1 MAVDLRPGDRFLDR
15 FRIEYLAA
23 EGGMASIYS
32 ARDEL
37 TSHSI
42 AVKVLYP
49 YYSDNAIIRTRF
61 LEEGRIQQLLKHPNI
76 VRVFQILDEPLMA
89 ILMEFVDGP
98 TLDEYLG
105 DEGPLSQEQVIDVII
120 PVMSALGFAHS
131 RGIIHRDIKPSNI
144 LLQDSD
150 VRRPKV
156 VDFGV
161 AKVKGGRQDLTATGT
176 TVGTLHYMSPEQ
188 IVGSKSIDGRADIYS
203 VGVTMYKL
211 VTGEVPFNAPTEF
224 ALMMAQVEAP
234 PLPPSRLRSGLSKEL
249 EAIILKAMEKKPDDR
264 FQSIREFTQALL
276 SLRIDSQGT
285 IRDTVSERIS
295 VQLLDFAMQADEVA
309 QDLTG
314 EMDLELATMPL
325 KSEPPLDTPTQE
337 IEETLKIDRRQL
349 LKAAESAGYAVAA
362 DKHSEPTVQIG
373 ASELAQLTG
382 REPEIDESAPTENI
396 PSLQSRLK
404 AADSKAETRPVKP
417 MRLRTGELPRVQA
430 PDQDAKTDEV
440 DSTRPSTPSA
450 KRERLASSIPQ
461 LNPLTGNAHVDSAD
475 MTRPELKPRT
485 DEDLPTPVLDRPS
498 VQAKP
503 LEPPRP
509 SGSAE
514 ALELDVHPRV
524 KRPSGPKMVLGK
536 NYADTQERTREK
548 PRLVPPVAPSQ
559 MGFPPLP
566 TPRQNPQSRP
576 VQPLPQPAPDQP
588 NSGLQQV
595 RPPDNQPQ
603 PRRPQDLTESNNLNK
618 KRLAIGIVL
627 LLMLLVLVV
636 FIVLS
641 IVP

>member
-295 VQLLDFAMQADEVA
+295 HQLLDFAMQADEVA

-337 IEETLKIDRRQL
+337 IEETLKIDRGQL

-382 REPEIDESAPTENI
+382 REPEIDDSAPTENI

-404 AADSKAETRPVKP
+404 AADSKAETRPVRP

-430 PDQDAKTDEV
+430 PDQEAKTDEV

-461 LNPLTGNAHVDSAD
+461 LNPLAGSAHVDSAD
-475 MTRPELKPRT
+475 MTRP
-485 DEDLPTPVLDRPS
+485 S
-498 VQAKP
+498 SS
-503 LEPPRP
+503 LEI
-509 SGSAE
+509 
-514 ALELDVHPRV
+514 DVHPRV

-536 NYADTQERTREK
+536 NYADTQESTREK
-548 PRLVPPVAPSQ
+548 PRLIPPVAPSQ

-576 VQPLPQPAPDQP
+576 VQPLPQPTPDQP

-595 RPPDNQPQ
+595 RPPDTQPQ
-603 PRRPQDLTESNNLNK
+603 PRRPQALTESNNLNK

>member
-1 MAVDLRPGDRFLDR
+1 
-15 FRIEYLAA
+15 
-23 EGGMASIYS
+23 
-32 ARDEL
+32 
-37 TSHSI
+37 
-42 AVKVLYP
+42 
-49 YYSDNAIIRTRF
+49 
-61 LEEGRIQQLLKHPNI
+61 
-76 VRVFQILDEPLMA
+76 
-89 ILMEFVDGP
+89 
-98 TLDEYLG
+98 
-105 DEGPLSQEQVIDVII
+105 
-120 PVMSALGFAHS
+120 
-131 RGIIHRDIKPSNI
+131 
-144 LLQDSD
+144 
-150 VRRPKV
+150 
-156 VDFGV
+156 
-161 AKVKGGRQDLTATGT
+161 
-176 TVGTLHYMSPEQ
+176 
-188 IVGSKSIDGRADIYS
+188 
-203 VGVTMYKL
+203 
-211 VTGEVPFNAPTEF
+211 
-224 ALMMAQVEAP
+224 
-234 PLPPSRLRSGLSKEL
+234 
-249 EAIILKAMEKKPDDR
+249 
-264 FQSIREFTQALL
+264 
-276 SLRIDSQGT
+276 
-285 IRDTVSERIS
+285 
-295 VQLLDFAMQADEVA
+295 
-309 QDLTG
+309 
-314 EMDLELATMPL
+314 MPL

-514 ALELDVHPRV
+514 ALELDVHLRV